1 MSKERKIERSD
12 CAIGKSLDILGD
24 SWSLLIL
31 RTFIFS
37 GCREYGEFMQMPEG
51 ISTNI
56 LANRL
61 VNLVG
66 CGLLSKHP
74 HPTNKKK
81 YYYDITEKGFDSIR
95 VLMALADW
103 GTRHLDDTY
112 VPPEIKR
119 MYSKDPKA
127 FYKTWKEQVKTR
139 TQEYLATA
147 APPK

>member
-1 MSKERKIERSD
+1 MSKERKVERSN
-12 CAIGKSLDILGD
+12 CAIGKSLDVLGD
-24 SWSLLIL
+24 SWTLLIL

-61 VNLVG
+61 TSLVES
-66 CGLLSKHP
+66 GLLTKHP

-81 YYYDITEKGFDSIR
+81 CYYDISDKGFDSIR
-95 VLMALADW
+95 VMMALAEW
-103 GTRHLDDTY
+103 GTRHLDDTF

-119 MYSKDPKA
+119 SYSQDPKS
-127 FYKTWKEQVKTR
+127 FYKTWKHNVKTR
-139 TQEYLATA
+139 TQEYLSEASA
-147 APPK
+147 C